1 MDAILE
7 SSKTDILGE
16 GELEDLVALRLQV
29 LVKPGQWVEAGPQLS
44 FLVPIMATTW
54 VSRCS
59 IVIVEA
65 IFHGQA

>member
-7 SSKTDILGE
+7 SSKTDVLVE
-16 GELEDLVALRLQV
+16 GGLEDLVAFRL
-29 LVKPGQWVEAGPQLS
+29 LVQPDQSVEAGPQLS
-44 FLVPIMATTW
+44 FLVPLMATTW